1 MVGLKRSFSDHN
13 PLMLSLEVSN
23 NWGPKPFTCYDAWF
37 LNSKCK
43 GYLINEWRNIPN
55 ESLHD
60 KLKSLKAPLK
70 SWRKENF
77 DHMDNKISEL
87 ESAIH
92 DLDRITDDRDLNDM
106 ERAKLNAAN
115 CLLNQWLI
123 KRERVWRHRAR
134 SYGFNMKDHNTKF
147 FHASTIFKK
156 KRNEILQTY
165 INGRR
170 VQGVSNLKQEV
181 RNYFAQRF
189 KQEQTPIFDFNLD
202 NHQKLTPEQAQH
214 LELSRPERKCSRHY
228 GHAVQTKPRGS
239 MVTTSSLSGRCGRC

>member
-55 ESLHD
+55 ESLHN

-92 DLDRITDDRDLNDM
+92 ELDKITDERDLNDM
-106 ERAKLNAAN
+106 ERARLNAAN
-115 CLLNQWLI
+115 YLLNQWLI
-123 KRERVWRHRAR
+123 KRESVWRQRAR
-134 SYGFNMKDHNTKF
+134 SYVFNMKDHNTKF
-147 FHASTIFKK
+147 SHASTIFKK
-156 KRNEILQTY
+156 KRNKILQTY

-170 VQGVSNLKQEV
+170 VQGVSNLKYEV
-181 RNYFAQRF
+181 RNYFAHRF
-189 KQEQTPIFDFNLD
+189 KQE
-202 NHQKLTPEQAQH
+202 
-214 LELSRPERKCSRHY
+214 
-228 GHAVQTKPRGS
+228 
-239 MVTTSSLSGRCGRC
+239 